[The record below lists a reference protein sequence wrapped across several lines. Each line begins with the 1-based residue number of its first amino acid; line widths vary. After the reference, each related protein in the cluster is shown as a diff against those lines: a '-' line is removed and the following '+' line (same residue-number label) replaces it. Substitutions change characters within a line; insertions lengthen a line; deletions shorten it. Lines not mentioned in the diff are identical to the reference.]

1 MPFWKMSARD
11 VTGFKFLFS
20 LVFIYALMSAIVY
33 SVLHMK
39 FISPLPAN
47 APLERFSEARAVE
60 HIRVLA
66 EEIDGRQEGRPGLKE
81 AATYIKSQ
89 LEMVKERA
97 GPNLRVEVEETQV
110 DGSFSMMFL
119 GHSISLGYRNHTN
132 ILMRISSMN
141 SLDTDASVLMNAHY
155 DSPVNSPGAGD
166 CGSCV
171 ASLLELARLVV
182 DSGWVPP
189 QPVIFLF
196 NGAEELFMLGSHG
209 FMTKH
214 KLKDTIGAF
223 INVEASGTGGIDLVC
238 QSGPGSWP
246 SYVYSQA
253 AVYPMAQ
260 SSAQDVFPVIP
271 GDTDYRMFAEDYADI
286 PGLDIIF
293 LLGGYYYHTT
303 FDTVDRIVPGSMQAR
318 GENLISV
325 LKAFASS
332 SRLKVASE
340 RKTLDVDANSDMV
353 ERAVFFDYLTWFMVF
368 YPRRVAFVL
377 HNIPAALFLCVPF
390 FLYMMDPRTHPLLS
404 FFWAF
409 FKGVMHHFAGILLGV
424 IVPVLFAVIRLFFA
438 YPMSWFAH
446 SYLAFLMF
454 IPCSFFGLLIPRAIS
469 DRVSHFQGVSSKKIM
484 KEPSDEARFW
494 GAFGFYAF
502 ATSAY
507 FFAGLNGGFMTF
519 VISISMLLGW
529 IAFYL
534 SVKSYGYNSI
544 KSPMFYVIAL
554 VPCLLYSLYFGGIL
568 TLLLIEKTGMMGAI
582 PPPYGFYLADVAV
595 AAVIGIVTGLCLG
608 PIIPICDRWL
618 AKSSI
623 LKFLLHFTVVMLAVS
638 SQFFPYSKDAPK
650 RVVLQHTF
658 ISTGG
663 NEITGSSYDLAV
675 IDSNSMEFIFKH
687 APEVAKELHV
697 GPSFSLGNAEA
708 SPQEAWMALFP
719 ISCVLTTNGR
729 FPAKANNILER
740 YSQFPL
746 LQAHKPQTTFE
757 NGTRRVHLEL
767 SLGLVGLHKEL
778 LLVLLVIN
786 YSICRSLEEIWVTV
800 LNITGPLSGW
810 SFADGK
816 PPAPELP
823 PGGPPSYILR
833 LSGNSDEKWN
843 FWLEAS
849 SEEEVRVDVAVL
861 DQRLD
866 EETIHL
872 KGLFPKWSDVIAY
885 TSFLSTYLF

>member
-171 ASLLELARLVV
+171 GEFASLLELARLVV

-438 YPMSWFAH
+438 YPMSWNH
-446 SYLAFLMF
+446 LMKQG
-454 IPCSFFGLLIPRAIS
+454 FGEHLGSMLLQLR
-469 DRVSHFQGVSSKKIM
+469 
-484 KEPSDEARFW
+484 
-494 GAFGFYAF
+494 YALF
-502 ATSAY
+502 VLSAY

-767 SLGLVGLHKEL
+767 SLG
-778 LLVLLVIN
+778 
-786 YSICRSLEEIWVTV
+786 SLEEIWVTV

>member
-1 MPFWKMSARD
+1 MAFWRLSSGEA
-11 VTGFKFLFS
+11 TGFKFLFS
-20 LVFIYALMSAIVY
+20 IAFLYALMLAIAY
-33 SVLHMK
+33 CILHMK
-39 FISPLPAN
+39 FISPLPAD
-47 APLERFSEARAVE
+47 APLDRFSEARAVE

-66 EEIDGRQEGRPGLKE
+66 EEIDGRQEGRTGLRE
-81 AATYIKSQ
+81 AATYIKTQ

-132 ILMRISSMN
+132 ILMRISSMQ

-182 DSGWVPP
+182 DSGWTPP
-189 QPVIFLF
+189 RPIIFLF

-209 FMTKH
+209 FMTQH

-223 INVEASGTGGIDLVC
+223 INVEASGTGGVDLVC

-246 SYVYSQA
+246 STVYSQA

-271 GDTDYRMFAEDYADI
+271 GDTDYRMFAEDYGDI

-293 LLGGYYYHTT
+293 LLGGYYYHTS
-303 FDTVDRIVPGSMQAR
+303 FDTVDKILPGSMQAR

-325 LKAFASS
+325 LKAFTSS
-332 SRLKVASE
+332 SKLKAASE
-340 RKTLDVDANSDMV
+340 RNSLDMDTNSDMV
-353 ERAVFFDYLTWFMVF
+353 ERAVFFDYLTLFMVF
-368 YPRRVAFVL
+368 YPRRVAMVL
-377 HNIPAALFLCVPF
+377 HNIPAALFLFAPF
-390 FLYMMDPRTHPLLS
+390 FLYMRDPGMHPWLS
-404 FFWAF
+404 IFWAF
-409 FKGVMHHFAGILLGV
+409 LNGVIHHTAGILLGV
-424 IVPVLFAVIRLFFA
+424 IFPVLFSVIGLYFA

-454 IPCSFFGLLIPRAIS
+454 IPCSFFGLLLPRTIS
-469 DRVSHFQGVSSKKIM
+469 DRVSHCQGVSSKKIM
-484 KEPSDEARFW
+484 KETSDEARFW

-502 ATSAY
+502 VTSAY
-507 FFAGLNGGFMTF
+507 FFAGLNGGFLTF
-519 VISISMLLGW
+519 VICISMILGW
-529 IAFYL
+529 ISFCL
-534 SVKSYGYNSI
+534 SVKSYGYDSI
-544 KSPMFYVIAL
+544 KSPMFYVIPL
-554 VPCLLYSLYFGGIL
+554 VPCLLYSVYFSGIL
-568 TLLLIEKTGMMGAI
+568 TLLLIEKTGMMGAV

-595 AAVIGIVTGLCLG
+595 AAVIGIVTGLCVG

-623 LKFLLHFTVVMLAVS
+623 LKFLLHFSVVMLAVS

-658 ISTGG
+658 ITTGG
-663 NEITGSSYDLAV
+663 NEIAGSSYDLAV

-687 APEVAKELHV
+687 APEVAEELHA
-697 GPSFSLGNAEA
+697 GPSFSLGNAEM
-708 SPQEAWMALFP
+708 SPQEAWLALFP
-719 ISCVLTTNGR
+719 ISCVVTTNGR
-729 FPAKANNILER
+729 FPAKANKILER
-740 YSQFPL
+740 YSQFPHL
-746 LQAHKPQTTFE
+746 KTHKPTTTFE

-767 SLGLVGLHKEL
+767 SLG
-778 LLVLLVIN
+778 
-786 YSICRSLEEIWVTV
+786 SLEEIWVTV

-823 PGGPPSYILR
+823 RGGPPSYILR
-833 LSGNSDEKWN
+833 LSGNSSEKWI

-849 SEEEVRVDVAVL
+849 SEKEIRVDVAVL

-866 EETIHL
+866 EETLHL
-872 KGLFPKWSDVIAY
+872 KRLFPGWSDVIAY
-885 TSFLSTYLF
+885 TSFLSTYFF

>member
-1 MPFWKMSARD
+1 
-11 VTGFKFLFS
+11 
-20 LVFIYALMSAIVY
+20 
-33 SVLHMK
+33 
-39 FISPLPAN
+39 
-47 APLERFSEARAVE
+47 
-60 HIRVLA
+60 
-66 EEIDGRQEGRPGLKE
+66 
-81 AATYIKSQ
+81 
-89 LEMVKERA
+89 
-97 GPNLRVEVEETQV
+97 
-110 DGSFSMMFL
+110 
-119 GHSISLGYRNHTN
+119 
-132 ILMRISSMN
+132 
-141 SLDTDASVLMNAHY
+141 
-155 DSPVNSPGAGD
+155 
-166 CGSCV
+166 
-171 ASLLELARLVV
+171 
-182 DSGWVPP
+182 
-189 QPVIFLF
+189 
-196 NGAEELFMLGSHG
+196 
-209 FMTKH
+209 
-214 KLKDTIGAF
+214 
-223 INVEASGTGGIDLVC
+223 
-238 QSGPGSWP
+238 
-246 SYVYSQA
+246 
-253 AVYPMAQ
+253 
-260 SSAQDVFPVIP
+260 
-271 GDTDYRMFAEDYADI
+271 
-286 PGLDIIF
+286 
-293 LLGGYYYHTT
+293 
-303 FDTVDRIVPGSMQAR
+303 
-318 GENLISV
+318 
-325 LKAFASS
+325 
-332 SRLKVASE
+332 
-340 RKTLDVDANSDMV
+340 
-353 ERAVFFDYLTWFMVF
+353 
-368 YPRRVAFVL
+368 
-377 HNIPAALFLCVPF
+377 
-390 FLYMMDPRTHPLLS
+390 
-404 FFWAF
+404 
-409 FKGVMHHFAGILLGV
+409 
-424 IVPVLFAVIRLFFA
+424 
-438 YPMSWFAH
+438 
-446 SYLAFLMF
+446 
-454 IPCSFFGLLIPRAIS
+454 
-469 DRVSHFQGVSSKKIM
+469 
-484 KEPSDEARFW
+484 
-494 GAFGFYAF
+494 
-502 ATSAY
+502 
-507 FFAGLNGGFMTF
+507 MTF

-767 SLGLVGLHKEL
+767 SLG
-778 LLVLLVIN
+778 
-786 YSICRSLEEIWVTV
+786 SLEEIWVTV

>member
-1 MPFWKMSARD
+1 MAFWRMSTSDA
-11 VTGFKFLFS
+11 TGFKFLFS
-20 LVFIYALMSAIVY
+20 IVFIYALMSAIVY

-39 FISPLPAN
+39 FISPLPSD

-132 ILMRISSMN
+132 ILMRISSMD
-141 SLDTDASVLMNAHY
+141 SHDTDASVLMNAHY

-182 DSGWVPP
+182 DSGWTPP
-189 QPVIFLF
+189 RPVIFLF

-246 SYVYSQA
+246 SQVYSQA

-293 LLGGYYYHTT
+293 LLGGYYYHTS

-325 LKAFASS
+325 LKAFTSS

-340 RKTLDVDANSDMV
+340 RKDANNDMV
-353 ERAVFFDYLTWFMVF
+353 ERAVFFDYLTFFMVY
-368 YPRRVAFVL
+368 YPRRVAMVL

-390 FLYMMDPRTHPLLS
+390 FLYMMEPKTHPLLS
-404 FFWAF
+404 ILWAF
-409 FKGVMHHFAGILLGV
+409 LKGVVNHFAGILLGV
-424 IVPVLFAVIRLFFA
+424 IFPVLFAVIRLFFA

-469 DRVSHFQGVSSKKIM
+469 DRVSHSQGVSSKKIM
-484 KEPSDEARFW
+484 KVEPSDEARFW

-502 ATSAY
+502 ATTAY

-519 VISISMLLGW
+519 VICISMLLGW
-529 IAFYL
+529 IAFCM

-544 KSPMFYVIAL
+544 KSPMFYVIPL
-554 VPCLLYSLYFGGIL
+554 VPCLLYALYFGGIL
-568 TLLLIEKTGMMGAI
+568 ALFLIEKMGMMGAI
-582 PPPYGFYLADVAV
+582 PPPYGYYLADVAV

-608 PIIPICDRWL
+608 PVIPICDRWL

-623 LKFLLHFTVVMLAVS
+623 LKFLLHFSVVMLAVS

-658 ISTGG
+658 ISAGG

-687 APEVAKELHV
+687 APEVAEELHA
-697 GPSFSLGNAEA
+697 GPSFSLANAEA
-708 SPQEAWMALFP
+708 SPQEAWLALFP
-719 ISCVLTTNGR
+719 ISCVVTTNGR
-729 FPAKANNILER
+729 FSAKANNISER
-740 YSQFPL
+740 YSQFPH
-746 LQAHKPQTTFE
+746 LQTHKPQTTFK

-767 SLGLVGLHKEL
+767 SLG
-778 LLVLLVIN
+778 
-786 YSICRSLEEIWVTV
+786 SLEEIWVTV

-833 LSGNSDEKWN
+833 LSGNSGEKWN

-849 SEEEVRVDVAVL
+849 SEDEVRVDVAVL

-885 TSFLSTYLF
+885 TSFLSTYFF

>member
-1 MPFWKMSARD
+1 MAFWKMSSGD

-20 LVFIYALMSAIVY
+20 IVFIYALMSAIVY
-33 SVLHMK
+33 SVLYMK
-39 FISPLPAN
+39 LISPLPQN
-47 APLERFSEARAVE
+47 APLDRFSEARAVE

-66 EEIDGRQEGRPGLKE
+66 EEIGGRQEGRPGLKE
-81 AATYIKSQ
+81 AAIYIKSH

-110 DGSFSMMFL
+110 DGSFSMMFI

-132 ILMRISSMN
+132 ILMRISSLH
-141 SLDTDASVLMNAHY
+141 SDDTDASLLMNAHF

-182 DSGWVPP
+182 DSGWTPP
-189 QPVIFLF
+189 RPIIFLF
-196 NGAEELFMLGSHG
+196 NGAEELFLLGSHG
-209 FMTKH
+209 FMTKN

-246 SYVYSQA
+246 SHVYSQA

-271 GDTDYRMFAEDYADI
+271 GDTDYRMFAEDYGDI

-293 LLGGYYYHTT
+293 LLGGYYYHTS

-318 GENLISV
+318 GENLLGL
-325 LKAFASS
+325 LKAFSS
-332 SRLKVASE
+332 SSKLKVASE
-340 RKTLDVDANSDMV
+340 RRSLDVDANNDMV
-353 ERAVFFDYLTWFMVF
+353 ERSVFFDYLTFIMVY
-368 YPRRVAFVL
+368 YPRRVAMVL
-377 HNIPAALFLCVPF
+377 HNIPAALFLFVSF

-404 FFWAF
+404 IFWAF
-409 FKGVMHHFAGILLGV
+409 LKGVIHHFAGILLGV
-424 IVPVLFAVIRLFFA
+424 ICPVLFSVIRLFFA

-446 SYLAFLMF
+446 PYLAFLMF
-454 IPCSFFGLLIPRAIS
+454 IPCSVFGLLIPRAMS
-469 DRVSHFQGVSSKKIM
+469 DRGSHTQGVSSKKIM
-484 KEPSDEARFW
+484 KVEPSDQARFW

-502 ATSAY
+502 VTSAY
-507 FFAGLNGGFMTF
+507 FFAGLNGGFLTF
-519 VISISMLLGW
+519 VICISMLLGW
-529 IAFYL
+529 IAFCL

-544 KSPMFYVIAL
+544 KSPMFYVIPL
-554 VPCLLYSLYFGGIL
+554 VPCLLYSVYFGGIL
-568 TLLLIEKTGMMGAI
+568 ALFLIEKTGMMGAI

-595 AAVIGIVTGLCLG
+595 AAVIGIVTGLCVG

-658 ISTGG
+658 ISAGG
-663 NEITGSSYDLAV
+663 NEIIGSTYDLAV
-675 IDSNSMEFIFKH
+675 IDANSMEFIFKH
-687 APEVAKELHV
+687 APELSEELNI
-697 GPSFSLGNAEA
+697 GSSFSLGNAEA

-719 ISCVLTTNGR
+719 ISCVLTLNGR
-729 FPAKANNILER
+729 FHAKANSILER
-740 YSQFPL
+740 YSEFPHIKT
-746 LQAHKPQTTFE
+746 HKPQTTFE

-767 SLGLVGLHKEL
+767 SLG
-778 LLVLLVIN
+778 
-786 YSICRSLEEIWVTV
+786 SLEEIWVTV

-833 LSGNSDEKWN
+833 LSGNGREKWI
-843 FWLEAS
+843 FWLDAS

-866 EETIHL
+866 EETIRF

-885 TSFLSTYLF
+885 TSFLSTYFF

>member
-303 FDTVDRIVPGSMQAR
+303 FDTVDRIVY
-318 GENLISV
+318 
-325 LKAFASS
+325 AS
-332 SRLKVASE
+332 
-340 RKTLDVDANSDMV
+340 
-353 ERAVFFDYLTWFMVF
+353 F
-368 YPRRVAFVL
+368 
-377 HNIPAALFLCVPF
+377 
-390 FLYMMDPRTHPLLS
+390 
-404 FFWAF
+404 
-409 FKGVMHHFAGILLGV
+409 
-424 IVPVLFAVIRLFFA
+424 
-438 YPMSWFAH
+438 
-446 SYLAFLMF
+446 
-454 IPCSFFGLLIPRAIS
+454 
-469 DRVSHFQGVSSKKIM
+469 
-484 KEPSDEARFW
+484 
-494 GAFGFYAF
+494 
-502 ATSAY
+502 
-507 FFAGLNGGFMTF
+507 
-519 VISISMLLGW
+519 
-529 IAFYL
+529 
-534 SVKSYGYNSI
+534 
-544 KSPMFYVIAL
+544 
-554 VPCLLYSLYFGGIL
+554 
-568 TLLLIEKTGMMGAI
+568 
-582 PPPYGFYLADVAV
+582 
-595 AAVIGIVTGLCLG
+595 
-608 PIIPICDRWL
+608 
-618 AKSSI
+618 
-623 LKFLLHFTVVMLAVS
+623 
-638 SQFFPYSKDAPK
+638 
-650 RVVLQHTF
+650 
-658 ISTGG
+658 
-663 NEITGSSYDLAV
+663 
-675 IDSNSMEFIFKH
+675 
-687 APEVAKELHV
+687 
-697 GPSFSLGNAEA
+697 
-708 SPQEAWMALFP
+708 
-719 ISCVLTTNGR
+719 
-729 FPAKANNILER
+729 
-740 YSQFPL
+740 
-746 LQAHKPQTTFE
+746 
-757 NGTRRVHLEL
+757 
-767 SLGLVGLHKEL
+767 
-778 LLVLLVIN
+778 
-786 YSICRSLEEIWVTV
+786 
-800 LNITGPLSGW
+800 
-810 SFADGK
+810 
-816 PPAPELP
+816 
-823 PGGPPSYILR
+823 
-833 LSGNSDEKWN
+833 
-843 FWLEAS
+843 
-849 SEEEVRVDVAVL
+849 
-861 DQRLD
+861 
-866 EETIHL
+866 
-872 KGLFPKWSDVIAY
+872 
-885 TSFLSTYLF
+885 